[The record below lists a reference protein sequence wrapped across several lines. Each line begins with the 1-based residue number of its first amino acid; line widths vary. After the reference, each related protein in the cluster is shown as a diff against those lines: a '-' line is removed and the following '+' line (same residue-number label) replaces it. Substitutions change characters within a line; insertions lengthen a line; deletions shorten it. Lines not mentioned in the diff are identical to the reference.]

1 MKRWLALSL
10 FAALAW
16 AAPITLYDQLAPALS
31 KVKTL
36 QASNPSGAFDVLAG
50 AESTFR
56 EGAGDLPPALRDGV
70 LGALGEAKQALSRK
84 SKADLEVRITLI
96 KGIMGKAL
104 YDGYFANLGNSE
116 ASAYLSR
123 MLRASNLPSALESKA
138 SSLVIAGDLEGLRT
152 LLERAYATQM
162 LAALQQATT
171 QSSPAAAYQAMV
183 KAYALYL
190 VIQDS
195 PRVQNLSAKGF
206 YTALEKL
213 AKSNPKGFR
222 RDAQA
227 LTVQAKAVVGRLNPA
242 KSAQASKAAP
252 VKATAKPAVKA
263 TAKPAVKATA
273 KPAVKATA
281 KPAVKVAKPN
291 PAPQN
296 SVMEAKLVGSN
307 PKAISEVRIVTDEA
321 AIPAVQPPVA
331 AAGYDKLVADL
342 GQMLGNSQ
350 AAAQVANQVQ
360 AAGIGSMDEWKRA
373 FLEIKGVLIE
383 AQVQAEVGNT
393 EAMRTLLGQVGQRYD
408 AEIAP
413 VVGVVRPELVERTR
427 KLLNSAHDA
436 VGLRTSDFSVLAGEL
451 QENRLATEG
460 RTLGAAHSAA
470 VTVLQAIMGIPRAFL
485 FILVGLLSVF
495 PLYLLSL
502 TFGGRNRYWQMLGVS
517 FFFLLLPVMFEGL
530 SYFGAVLS
538 DSRFGGLSFLSS
550 LNAFSIQQNI
560 FAQMFWAVSVFLVI
574 VFAAIGLRGIATQFG
589 LLQNRRAPAAETL
602 STTATGTTTGVV
614 MATSEVEANSK
625 PLAVAQPAGAPTLTM
640 ETIVDWDEEF

>member
-1 MKRWLALSL
+1 
-10 FAALAW
+10 
-16 AAPITLYDQLAPALS
+16 
-31 KVKTL
+31 
-36 QASNPSGAFDVLAG
+36 
-50 AESTFR
+50 
-56 EGAGDLPPALRDGV
+56 
-70 LGALGEAKQALSRK
+70 
-84 SKADLEVRITLI
+84 
-96 KGIMGKAL
+96 
-104 YDGYFANLGNSE
+104 
-116 ASAYLSR
+116 
-123 MLRASNLPSALESKA
+123 
-138 SSLVIAGDLEGLRT
+138 
-152 LLERAYATQM
+152 
-162 LAALQQATT
+162 
-171 QSSPAAAYQAMV
+171 
-183 KAYALYL
+183 
-190 VIQDS
+190 
-195 PRVQNLSAKGF
+195 
-206 YTALEKL
+206 
-213 AKSNPKGFR
+213 
-222 RDAQA
+222 
-227 LTVQAKAVVGRLNPA
+227 
-242 KSAQASKAAP
+242 
-252 VKATAKPAVKA
+252 
-263 TAKPAVKATA
+263 
-273 KPAVKATA
+273 
-281 KPAVKVAKPN
+281 
-291 PAPQN
+291 
-296 SVMEAKLVGSN
+296 
-307 PKAISEVRIVTDEA
+307 
-321 AIPAVQPPVA
+321 
-331 AAGYDKLVADL
+331 
-342 GQMLGNSQ
+342 MLGNSQ

-614 MATSEVEANSK
+614 MATSEVEPISK